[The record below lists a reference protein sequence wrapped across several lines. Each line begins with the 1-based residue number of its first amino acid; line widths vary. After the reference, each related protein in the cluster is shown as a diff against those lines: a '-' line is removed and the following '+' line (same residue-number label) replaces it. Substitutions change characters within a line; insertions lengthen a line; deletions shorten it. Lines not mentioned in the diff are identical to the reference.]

1 MAPDARLFYGDAAL
15 RRKYESSSK
24 KQKVQK
30 QGAKAQ
36 KQGAKAPSAALVNP
50 MFTRQGGNP
59 SSVQQS
65 QFIGD
70 KTRERQEHQMN
81 DLSSRLQAAQSTVH
95 DRSGVGRTGQVLP
108 SHAPIELPVHGGRGG
123 GRTRHVLPSLSPIE
137 SHVHE
142 EREGGI
148 SCGLQP
154 IKSPLNN
161 DFLITPRRSPRGNRT
176 GVHRNLEKE
185 YNGLHSPMR
194 TQGRRSVPPPT
205 ENEIQQRSN
214 QLHNNRTQACLQ
226 PSHRSTQKSIQSSAS
241 HQSQHNALRSS
252 SSQQSRRSQQRNSLH
267 DSPAENHNSLQPN
280 RSRLPSNSPVA
291 NNEEVDNSLG
301 QPKRTT
307 RKKTTNLA
315 VAKRGKEK
323 VSVPVFNEK
332 FCGYFKHECIN
343 SIGTWVRQ
351 RDNCPLTYDKFDDI
365 PEQKIARVIQNVR
378 DHFILEPDDDVAVKA
393 IKDVM
398 RDAYKAYRHKIYQK
412 YKEAGG
418 DGFAASD
425 GHLKALAHPPEN
437 CPNKYDWAH
446 MCNHFTTN
454 EFKKNS
460 ERGRRAAAAKQQNGI
475 NHSNGNKSFT
485 STEYDL
491 LQAGQPCDPVTFF
504 RRTHD
509 PEKKI
514 NAKCKEMSEKMKAMK
529 EAADRGETN
538 DTPEEIFN
546 KVRNAGC
553 SGKRRRKAHPTNY
566 SLYQKKEEE
575 MAELKVRMESL
586 EQENKRLKK
595 ETGPKATKK
604 LLNEYLVKVGM
615 PAMELSSEDDA
626 EDDDDDEDADMH
638 ESQIHE
644 HRDSF
649 EGSDRE
655 AEEEDEAFGDDQQE
669 GDEENRDKE
678 LEEDDEEE
686 QD

>member
-15 RRKYESSSK
+15 RRKYESTSK
-24 KQKVQK
+24 KQKV
-30 QGAKAQ
+30 Q

-50 MFTRQGGNP
+50 MYTRQGGNT

-70 KTRERQEHQMN
+70 KIRERQEHQMN
-81 DLSSRLQAAQSTVH
+81 DPSSRLQAAQSTVH
-95 DRSGVGRTGQVLP
+95 DRSGVGRTGRVLP
-108 SHAPIELPVHGGRGG
+108 SHAPIESPVHGGRGG
-123 GRTRHVLPSLSPIE
+123 GRTRPVLPSLSPIE
-137 SHVHE
+137 SVHE

-148 SCGLQP
+148 SCAVQP
-154 IKSPLNN
+154 IESPLNN
-161 DFLITPRRSPRGNRT
+161 DFLVTPRRSPRGNRT

-194 TQGRRSVPPPT
+194 TEGRRSVPPPV
-205 ENEIQQRSN
+205 ENEIQQCSN

-241 HQSQHNALRSS
+241 HQSQLNALRNS
-252 SSQQSRRSQQRNSLH
+252 SSQKSHRSQQRNSLR
-267 DSPAENHNSLQPN
+267 DSPVENHNSSQPN
-280 RSRLPSNSPVA
+280 RSRSASNSPVA
-291 NNEEVDNSLG
+291 NNEEVVNLLQEG

-323 VSVPVFNEK
+323 VSVPVFDEK
-332 FCGYFKHECIN
+332 FCGYYKHECIN
-343 SIGTWVRQ
+343 SIGSWVRQ
-351 RDNCPLTYDKFDDI
+351 RDNCPLIYDKFDDM

-378 DHFILEPDDDVAVKA
+378 DHFILVPDDDGAVKA

-398 RDAYKAYRHKIYQK
+398 RDAYKAYRHKLHLK
-412 YKEAGG
+412 YKAAGG

-437 CPNKYDWAH
+437 CPNKHDWAH
-446 MCNHFTTN
+446 MCNHFTTD

-485 STEYDL
+485 STKYDL
-491 LQAGQPCDPVTFF
+491 LQAGHPCDPVTFF
-504 RRTHD
+504 RKTHD

-514 NAKCKEMSEKMKAMK
+514 NAKCKEMSEKMNAMK

-575 MAELKVRMESL
+575 MAELKVRMVSL

-604 LLNEYLVKVGM
+604 LLNEYFVKVGM
-615 PAMELSSEDDA
+615 PLMEFSSEDDA
-626 EDDDDDEDADMH
+626 EDDDDDDDEDADMH

-644 HRDSF
+644 HRDAI

-655 AEEEDEAFGDDQQE
+655 AEEEDEAFGDGQEE
-669 GDEENRDKE
+669 GDDENRDKE
-678 LEEDDEEE
+678 LEEYDEEE
-686 QD
+686 

>member
-30 QGAKAQ
+30 QGAKE
-36 KQGAKAPSAALVNP
+36 PSAALVNP

-70 KTRERQEHQMN
+70 KTRERREHQMN

-95 DRSGVGRTGQVLP
+95 DRSGVGRTGRVLP
-108 SHAPIELPVHGGRGG
+108 SHPPIE
-123 GRTRHVLPSLSPIE
+123 TRPVLPSLSPIE

-148 SCGLQP
+148 SFGVQP
-154 IKSPLNN
+154 IESPLNN
-161 DFLITPRRSPRGNRT
+161 DFLITSRRSPRGNRT
-176 GVHRNLEKE
+176 RVHRNLEKE

-226 PSHRSTQKSIQSSAS
+226 PYHRSTQKDIQSSAS

-252 SSQQSRRSQQRNSLH
+252 SSQQSRRSQQRNSLR
-267 DSPAENHNSLQPN
+267 DSPAENHNSSQPN
-280 RSRLPSNSPVA
+280 RSRSPSNSPVA

-307 RKKTTNLA
+307 RKKTTNRA

-332 FCGYFKHECIN
+332 FCGHFKHECIN

-351 RDNCPLTYDKFDDI
+351 RDNCPLTYDKFDDM
-365 PEQKIARVIQNVR
+365 PEQKIARVIQNVQ
-378 DHFILEPDDDVAVKA
+378 DHFILVPDDDVAVKA

-398 RDAYKAYRHKIYQK
+398 RDAYKAYRHKIYLK

-425 GHLKALAHPPEN
+425 GHLKALAQPPEN

-446 MCNHFTTN
+446 MCNHFTTD

-460 ERGRRAAAAKQQNGI
+460 ERGRRATAAKRQNGI

-546 KVRNAGC
+546 KVRNAGY
-553 SGKRRRKAHPTNY
+553 SGKWRRKAHPTNY

-575 MAELKVRMESL
+575 MAELKGR
-586 EQENKRLKK
+586 QE
-595 ETGPKATKK
+595 
-604 LLNEYLVKVGM
+604 
-615 PAMELSSEDDA
+615 
-626 EDDDDDEDADMH
+626 
-638 ESQIHE
+638 
-644 HRDSF
+644 
-649 EGSDRE
+649 EG
-655 AEEEDEAFGDDQQE
+655 EAFGDDQQE
-669 GDEENRDKE
+669 GDEENQDKE